1 MLMLDAVDHQPSP
14 TMTSAAPPYPLLTMA
29 AVWRMQWF
37 RHVGWL
43 LLVPSEVALAYF
55 SEKNSL
61 GFIIYD
67 IVPQM
72 HNFSPAP

>member
-1 MLMLDAVDHQPSP
+1 MLDAVDHQPSP
-14 TMTSAAPPYPLLTMA
+14 TMTSAVPPYPLLTMA
-29 AVWRMQWF
+29 AVGWMQWF

-55 SEKNSL
+55 SKKNSL